1 MATFRKRNGN
11 WQALICCNGI
21 RKAKTFNTKLEATHW
36 ASATEQE
43 ILSGKRGNIPDKT
56 FGDLLQRYSETV
68 SAHKRGARW
77 EMTRINAICRDEI
90 ASCRLTDLTAKDF
103 ASWRDMR
110 LKKVSSGSV
119 LREMNI
125 LSHAINT
132 SIKDWGWLKENPMS
146 GIRRPEKPQP
156 RDRLITGDEI
166 TRLLLV
172 LGYEYDLKPITISA
186 RIGAALLFAI
196 ETAMRAGEI
205 CSLTWD
211 KIDMDKCT
219 ALLIETKN
227 GSKRQ
232 VPLSGEAIR
241 ILNQV
246 KGDTDSV
253 FDLTSVQIDVNF
265 RKAKS
270 RAMIYGVTFHDTRH
284 LAITRLAKKI
294 DVLSLARAVGHKDL
308 KNLMIYYNE
317 SAEDIA
323 KRLG

>member
-90 ASCRLTDLTAKDF
+90 ASCRLSDLTAKDF

-110 LKKVSSGSV
+110 LKRVSSGSV

-132 SIKDWGWLKENPMS
+132 AIKDWEWLKENPMS
-146 GIRRPEKPQP
+146 GIQRPEKPQP

-172 LGYEYDLKPITISA
+172 LGYEYDLKPVTISA

-205 CSLTWD
+205 AGLTWD
-211 KIDMDKCT
+211 RVNIDKRT
-219 ALLIETKN
+219 ALLVETKN
-227 GSKRQ
+227 GTRRE
-232 VPLSGEAIR
+232 VPLSTEAIR
-241 ILNQV
+241 IINQV
-246 KGDTDSV
+246 RIDSDSV
-253 FDLTSVQIDVNF
+253 FNLTPDQIDINF
-265 RKAKS
+265 RKAKA
-270 RAMIYGVTFHDTRH
+270 RAMIDDLHWHDSRAT
-284 LAITRLAKKI
+284 AITRLAKRV
-294 DVLSLARAVGHKDL
+294 DVLTLAKISGHKDL
-308 KNLMIYYNE
+308 KMLQIYYRE
-317 SAEDIA
+317 TAEDIA